1 MAVSGVAGNGRHL
14 TVEANGTGNSGLSE
28 LPVTLRRRVSA
39 GDAVAEPP
47 GLVDPPVE
55 PDRSYVPTDIEI
67 KAELWRIG
75 IGDGTESSRVSA
87 LRALADMLGMMRP
100 TAPEMPEGMAIL
112 LDALSRGLDRDAE

>member
-47 GLVDPPVE
+47 GLVDPPVDQIVHMY
-55 PDRSYVPTDIEI
+55 PRTSRSRPSYG
-67 KAELWRIG
+67 AL
-75 IGDGTESSRVSA
+75 ESE
-87 LRALADMLGMMRP
+87 
-100 TAPEMPEGMAIL
+100 TAPNRHEFPPCAPSQTCLE
-112 LDALSRGLDRDAE
+112 